1 MDENSK
7 DGERD
12 LIDRET
18 DSVVDLLFDL
28 PGLSQPELASSP
40 EFNAVLNA
48 RLERMLSRSL
58 RRAITIDGRTRAA

>member
-58 RRAITIDGRTRAA
+58 RRAITIDGRTCAA